1 MPLQHLTTEIL
12 LAIALSFSIVLI
24 LCVMVSAAVASIL
37 SEERTKIE
45 PSLEKKPKDQ
55 TEL

>member
-24 LCVMVSAAVASIL
+24 LFVMVSAAVAAIL
-37 SEERTKIE
+37 SEERAKIE
-45 PSLEKKPKDQ
+45 PSPERKTKDQ

>member
-24 LCVMVSAAVASIL
+24 LFVMVSAAVASIL
-37 SEERTKIE
+37 SEERTKVE
-45 PSLEKKPKDQ
+45 PSLERKPKDQ
-55 TEL
+55 PEL

>member
-12 LAIALSFSIVLI
+12 LTIVLSFSIVLI
-24 LCVMVSAAVASIL
+24 LFVMVSAAVASIL
-37 SEERTKIE
+37 SEERTKVE
-45 PSLEKKPKDQ
+45 PSLERKPKDQ